1 MTRKEGLCVL
11 GVFYHGARQRLA
23 GTGPTLAEIVLD
35 ESVNDPFPRH
45 HFSIFKV
52 FYDFFFLRAVNE
64 KLLNCQSLEPTWG
77 LAPPGSVHPPRL
89 LQPGSPHL
97 QDGGDRVHSGC
108 LTEQSNHVLEGS
120 MQVVVYGQ
128 TEPSG
133 LCWDP
138 SAAQSRGRLR

>member
-1 MTRKEGLCVL
+1 MTL
-11 GVFYHGARQRLA
+11 
-23 GTGPTLAEIVLD
+23 
-35 ESVNDPFPRH
+35 FPATISL
-45 HFSIFKV
+45 FSKCSMI
-52 FYDFFFLRAVNE
+52 FFFLRAVNE

-89 LQPGSPHL
+89 LQPGSSHL

-133 LCWDP
+133 LSP
-138 SAAQSRGRLR
+138 SRPAAPSPPVPKHRRRGSALLRGHRLGTGWAHGARVFLL